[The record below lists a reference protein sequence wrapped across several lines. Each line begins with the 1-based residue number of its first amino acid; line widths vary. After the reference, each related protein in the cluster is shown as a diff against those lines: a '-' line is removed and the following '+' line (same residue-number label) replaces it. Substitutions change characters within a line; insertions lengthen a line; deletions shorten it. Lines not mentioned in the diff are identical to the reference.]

1 MISTPLQFNQIEL
14 HKKNKFVVTKKK
26 KRLNISSFI
35 YMYETCKYLHE
46 NYIKYDRANCKKI

>member
-26 KRLNISSFI
+26 KTPKHFLFHLYVRD
-35 YMYETCKYLHE
+35 M
-46 NYIKYDRANCKKI
+46 